1 MKQLYATLLRLAQVQ
16 GQPLDRLALQAAL
29 EPLAASS
36 AKPQALVASVLHTL
50 HLPKAQWR
58 AGQAVDP
65 SQAPGVLV
73 DAQGEWAL
81 LRGRNGQNQ
90 WVTEWFDA
98 SANQWTEKAIADLSG
113 FEFAKL
119 RLAKAFE
126 ASNSPVF
133 RLIRDE
139 VLQHRSTL
147 MELVLGGVLI
157 NVIALATSLYSMQVY
172 DRVVPTG
179 ASQTLLALTLGM
191 LGAVVFELVVKLVRS
206 RLTEKLVD
214 EVDSRLARSVFMRF
228 LALRMD
234 QLPNS
239 VGALAG
245 QLRGYETVRSFIA
258 TVPTQW
264 LIDIPFVLLYVVVI
278 GAIAGWIAAIPLV
291 FMVLSLAMGVV
302 NLRRVEALGSQAMQ
316 ASNLKTGLLVEA
328 IEGAETIKSGQ
339 GGWRMLSRW
348 QQTTDDARGN
358 ELEMRQLSEHS
369 QYYMA
374 AMHQLSYALMVATGA
389 LLVSRG
395 EVTMGSLIA
404 CSILSGRILGPVA
417 TLPASLTSWG
427 HCKAALQGLDRIW
440 ALQSD
445 HHGIDHPITL
455 DTIRGDYEFDQV
467 EFAYGGAKALSIPK
481 LIIRPGEK
489 VGILGPVGAGKT
501 TLLRLLSGMYRPQAG
516 TVKLDGVDLTQLSK
530 GVLSENLGYLQ
541 QEGRLF
547 AGKLRDNLIL
557 GMIDPGDQAI
567 LEAAQRTGLQQAVL
581 ARHPLGLHQPI
592 HEGGTGLSGGQR
604 QLANLTR
611 VFLRKPRIWL
621 LDEPT
626 ASMDRSLEVKVMQ
639 ALAQQ
644 IGVNDTFVLVTHKM
658 EMLQLVDRVILVVD
672 HRIVMDGPKGE
683 VLARLQGGPPQA
695 TPANGPAPAPTPSP
709 VATAPAGAAV

>member
-1 MKQLYATLLRLAQVQ
+1 MKQLFASLLRLAQIQ
-16 GQPLDRLALQAAL
+16 GQSLDRLALQSSL
-29 EPLAASS
+29 ESWASKS
-36 AKPQALVASVLHTL
+36 SKASPKPQATIAALLESLQ
-50 HLPKAQWR
+50 LPKGQWR
-58 AGQAVDP
+58 SGKSVDP
-65 SQAPGVLV
+65 SHAPGLLV
-73 DAQGEWAL
+73 DSLGHWGL
-81 LRGRNGQNQ
+81 LRGRNGQDQ
-90 WVTEWFDA
+90 WVSEWFNEDE
-98 SANQWTEKAIADLSG
+98 NKWEEKTTPDLKA

-119 RLAKAFE
+119 RLAKPFE

-139 VLQHRSTL
+139 VFQHRGTL
-147 MELVLGGVLI
+147 FELVIGGVLI

-179 ASQTLLALTLGM
+179 AIQTLLALTLGV

-206 RLTEKLVD
+206 HLSERLVD
-214 EVDSRLARSVFMRF
+214 EVDSRLARSVFTRF

-234 QLPNS
+234 QMPNS

-264 LIDIPFVLLYVVVI
+264 LIDIPFVILYVVVI
-278 GAIAGWIAAIPLV
+278 GAIAGWLSAIPLS
-291 FMVLSLAMGVV
+291 FMVLSLAMGLA
-302 NLRRVEALGSQAMQ
+302 NLRRVEALGAKATQ

-358 ELEMRQLSEHS
+358 ELEMRHLSEHS

-374 AMHQLSYALMVATGA
+374 AMHQLSYALMVAMGA
-389 LLVSRG
+389 LMVSRG

-445 HHGIDHPITL
+445 HHGIDHPISL
-455 DTIRGDYEFDQV
+455 ESIRGDYEFEEV
-467 EFAYGGAKALSIPK
+467 EYAYGSSKALSIPK

-501 TLLRLLSGMYRPQAG
+501 TLLRLLSGMYRPQQG
-516 TVKLDGVDLTQLSK
+516 TVKLDGVDLTHLSK
-530 GVLSENLGYLQ
+530 SVLAERVGYLQ
-541 QEGRLF
+541 QDGRLF

-557 GMIDPGDQAI
+557 GMIDPGDQAV
-567 LEAAQRTGLQQAVL
+567 LEAAQLTGLQQAVL
-581 ARHPLGLHQPI
+581 AKHPLGLHQPI
-592 HEGGTGLSGGQR
+592 HEGGSGLSGGQR

-644 IGVNDTFVLVTHKM
+644 IGVNETLVLVTHKL
-658 EMLQLVDRVILVVD
+658 EMLQLVDRVIVVAD

-683 VLARLQGGPPQA
+683 VLARLQGAPQA
-695 TPANGPAPAPTPSP
+695 PTPTNGPAAPMGTTP
-709 VATAPAGAAV
+709 

>member
-1 MKQLYATLLRLAQVQ
+1 MKQLYATLMRLAQVQ
-16 GQPLDRLALQAAL
+16 GQALDRLALQAAL
-29 EPLAASS
+29 EPLADSA
-36 AKPQALVASVLHTL
+36 AKPRVVVASVLHTL
-50 HLPKAQWR
+50 QLPKAQWS
-58 AGQAVDP
+58 AGRTVDP
-65 SQAPGVLV
+65 SQMPGVLV
-73 DAQGEWAL
+73 DAQGQWGL

-90 WVTEWFDA
+90 WVSEWFDA
-98 SANQWTEKAIADLSG
+98 DKNQWTEKALPALVG

-119 RLAKAFE
+119 RLAKPFE

-139 VLQHRSTL
+139 VFQHRGTL
-147 MELVLGGVLI
+147 GELVLGGVLI

-191 LGAVVFELVVKLVRS
+191 LGAVVFELVVKLVRA

-214 EVDSRLARSVFMRF
+214 EVDGRLARSVFMRF

-234 QLPNS
+234 QMPSS

-264 LIDIPFVLLYVVVI
+264 LIDIPFVFLYVVVI
-278 GAIAGWIAAIPLV
+278 GAIAGPIAGIPLV
-291 FMVLSLAMGVV
+291 FMLLSLALGVF
-302 NLRRVEALGSQAMQ
+302 NLRRVEALGGQAMQ

-374 AMHQLSYALMVATGA
+374 AMHQLSYALMVAMGA

-404 CSILSGRILGPVA
+404 CSILSGRILSPVA

-440 ALQSD
+440 ELQSD
-445 HHGIDHPITL
+445 HHGVDHPVTL
-455 DTIRGDYEFDQV
+455 ETIKGDYELDQV
-467 EFAYGGAKALSIPK
+467 EFAYGGAKALTIPK

-516 TVKLDGVDLTQLSK
+516 TVKLDGVDLAQLSK
-530 GVLSENLGYLQ
+530 GVLAENLGYLQ

-581 ARHPLGLHQPI
+581 ARHALGLHQPI

-626 ASMDRSLEVKVMQ
+626 AAMDRLLEVKVMQ

-644 IGVNDTFVLVTHKM
+644 IGVNDTLVLVTHKQ
-658 EMLQLVDRVILVVD
+658 EMLQLVDRVIVVAD

-683 VLARLQGGPPQA
+683 VLARLQGGPPAAGQ
-695 TPANGPAPAPTPSP
+695 ANGPVAAPTT
-709 VATAPAGAAV
+709 VAPGVSA

>member
-1 MKQLYATLLRLAQVQ
+1 MKQLYATLLKLSQIQ
-16 GQPLDRLALQAAL
+16 GQSLDRLALQAAL
-29 EPLAASS
+29 ETMAGSE
-36 AKPQALVASVLHTL
+36 AKPQVLVAKVLHTMQ
-50 HLPKAQWR
+50 LPPAQWR
-58 AGQAVDP
+58 AGQSVDP
-65 SQAPGVLV
+65 SLAPGALV
-73 DAQGEWAL
+73 DVQGEWGL

-90 WVTEWFDA
+90 WVAEWFDTKE
-98 SANQWTEKAIADLSG
+98 NKWVEKAIPNLAG

-119 RLAKAFE
+119 RLAKPFE

-139 VLQHRSTL
+139 VLQHRGTL
-147 MELVLGGVLI
+147 LELVLGGVLI

-172 DRVVPTG
+172 DCVVPTG
-179 ASQTLLALTLGM
+179 ASQTLLALTLGL

-206 RLTEKLVD
+206 RLSEKLVD

-234 QLPNS
+234 QMPSS

-278 GAIAGWIAAIPLV
+278 AAIAGWLAVIPLV
-291 FMVLSLAMGVV
+291 FFVLSLIMGVF
-302 NLRRVEALGSQAMQ
+302 NLRRVEALGSQATQ

-358 ELEMRQLSEHS
+358 ELEMRHLSEHS

-374 AMHQLSYALMVATGA
+374 AMHQLSYALMVAMGA

-417 TLPASLTSWG
+417 TLPASLTTWG

-455 DTIRGDYEFDQV
+455 DRIHGDYEFDQV
-467 EFAYGGAKALSIPK
+467 EFAYGGAKALSIPR

-489 VGILGPVGAGKT
+489 IGILGPVGAGKT

-516 TVKLDGVDLTQLSK
+516 TVKLDGIDLTQLSK
-530 GVLSENLGYLQ
+530 AVLAENLGYLQ

-567 LEAAQRTGLQQAVL
+567 LEAAQRTGLHQAVL

-611 VFLRKPRIWL
+611 VFLRKPHVWL

-626 ASMDRSLEVKVMQ
+626 ASMDRMLEVKVMQ

-644 IGVNDTFVLVTHKM
+644 ICVNDTFVLVTHKM
-658 EMLQLVDRVILVVD
+658 EMLQLVDRVIVVAD
-672 HRIVMDGPKGE
+672 HRIVMDGPKAE
-683 VLARLQGGPPQA
+683 VLARLQGAPQA
-695 TPANGPAPAPTPSP
+695 QAPANGPVQTSA
-709 VATAPAGAAV
+709 VAGAAS

>member
-1 MKQLYATLLRLAQVQ
+1 
-16 GQPLDRLALQAAL
+16 
-29 EPLAASS
+29 
-36 AKPQALVASVLHTL
+36 
-50 HLPKAQWR
+50 
-58 AGQAVDP
+58 
-65 SQAPGVLV
+65 
-73 DAQGEWAL
+73 
-81 LRGRNGQNQ
+81 
-90 WVTEWFDA
+90 
-98 SANQWTEKAIADLSG
+98 
-113 FEFAKL
+113 
-119 RLAKAFE
+119 
-126 ASNSPVF
+126 
-133 RLIRDE
+133 
-139 VLQHRSTL
+139 
-147 MELVLGGVLI
+147 
-157 NVIALATSLYSMQVY
+157 
-172 DRVVPTG
+172 
-179 ASQTLLALTLGM
+179 
-191 LGAVVFELVVKLVRS
+191 
-206 RLTEKLVD
+206 
-214 EVDSRLARSVFMRF
+214 
-228 LALRMD
+228 MD
-234 QLPNS
+234 QMPSS

-264 LIDIPFVLLYVVVI
+264 LIDMPFVLLYVVLI
-278 GAIAGWIAAIPLV
+278 GAIAGWIAVIPLG
-291 FMVLSLAMGVV
+291 FMLLSLALGMA
-302 NLRRVEALGSQAMQ
+302 NLRRVEALGSQATQ
-316 ASNLKTGLLVEA
+316 ANNLKTGLLVEA

-339 GGWRMLSRW
+339 GGWRMLARW

-369 QYYMA
+369 QYYMG
-374 AMHQLSYALMVATGA
+374 AMHQLSYALMVAMGA

-455 DTIRGDYEFDQV
+455 ETIKGDFELEQV
-467 EFAYGGAKALSIPK
+467 EFGYAGAKALSIPK

-516 TVKLDGVDLTQLSK
+516 TVKLDGVDMAQLSK
-530 GVLSENLGYLQ
+530 AVLAENLGYLQ

-567 LEAAQRTGLQQAVL
+567 LETAQRTGLHQAVL

-592 HEGGTGLSGGQR
+592 FEGGTGLSGGQR
-604 QLANLTR
+604 QLTNLTR

-626 ASMDRSLEVKVMQ
+626 AAMDRQLELRVMQ

-644 IGVNDTFVLVTHKM
+644 IGTNDTFVLVTHKQ
-658 EMLQLVDRVILVVD
+658 EMLQLVDRVIVVAD
-672 HRIVMDGPKGE
+672 HRIVMDGSKAE
-683 VLARLQGGPPQA
+683 VLARLQAPP
-695 TPANGPAPAPTPSP
+695 PAAGP
-709 VATAPAGAAV
+709 VANSAAGVAA

>member
-1 MKQLYATLLRLAQVQ
+1 MKQLFVTLLRLAQVQ
-16 GQPLDRLALQAAL
+16 GQALDRLALQAAVEAL
-29 EPLAASS
+29 EEPD
-36 AKPQALVASVLHTL
+36 AKPQALIARVLDTL
-50 HLPKAQWR
+50 QLPKAQWL
-58 AGQAVDP
+58 AGGSVDP
-65 SQAPGVLV
+65 SQAPGLLV
-73 DAQGEWAL
+73 DPEGQWGL

-90 WVTEWFDA
+90 WVTEWLDA
-98 SANQWTEKAIADLSG
+98 KENTWSEKAVPDLKS
-113 FEFAKL
+113 FAFAKL

-139 VLQHRSTL
+139 VFQRRGTL
-147 MELVLGGVLI
+147 AELVLGGLLI

-179 ASQTLLALTLGM
+179 ATQTLLALTLG
-191 LGAVVFELVVKLVRS
+191 LVGAVVFELVVKLVRS
-206 RLTEKLVD
+206 HLSEKLVD
-214 EVDSRLARSVFMRF
+214 EVDSRLARSVFIRF

-234 QLPNS
+234 QMPSS
-239 VGALAG
+239 VGALAA

-264 LIDIPFVLLYVVVI
+264 LIDMPFVLLYVVLI
-278 GAIAGWIAAIPLV
+278 GAIAGWIAVIPLS
-291 FMVLSLAMGVV
+291 FMLLSIAMGLL
-302 NLRRVEALGSQAMQ
+302 NLRRVEALGSQATQ
-316 ASNLKTGLLVEA
+316 ANNLKTGLLVEA

-358 ELEMRQLSEHS
+358 EMEMRHLSEHS
-369 QYYMA
+369 QYFMA
-374 AMHQLSYALMVATGA
+374 AMHQLSYALMVAMGA

-445 HHGIDHPITL
+445 HHGTDNPITL
-455 DTIRGDYEFDQV
+455 EAIHGDYELEQV
-467 EFAYGGAKALSIPK
+467 EFAYAGAKALSISK

-516 TVKLDGVDLTQLSK
+516 TVKLDGVDLAQLSK
-530 GVLSENLGYLQ
+530 AVLAENLGYLQ

-567 LEAAQRTGLQQAVL
+567 LEAAQRTGLYQAVL

-592 HEGGTGLSGGQR
+592 FEGGTGLSGGQR
-604 QLANLTR
+604 QLTNLTR

-626 ASMDRSLEVKVMQ
+626 ASMDRMLELKVMQ

-644 IGVNDTFVLVTHKM
+644 IGANDTFVLVTHKQ
-658 EMLQLVDRVILVVD
+658 EMLQLVDRVIVVAD
-672 HRIVMDGPKGE
+672 HRIVMDGSKAD
-683 VLARLQGGPPQA
+683 VLAQLQGVPLQA
-695 TPANGPAPAPTPSP
+695 AQAHGSVQSGAHTG
-709 VATAPAGAAV
+709 VTA

>member
-1 MKQLYATLLRLAQVQ
+1 MKQLYATLMRLAQVQ
-16 GQPLDRLALQAAL
+16 GQALDRLALQAAL
-29 EPLAASS
+29 QPLADSA
-36 AKPQALVASVLHTL
+36 AKPQAVVASVLHTL
-50 HLPKAQWR
+50 QLPKAQWS
-58 AGQAVDP
+58 AGRTVDP
-65 SQAPGVLV
+65 SQMPGVLV
-73 DAQGEWAL
+73 DAQGQWGL
-81 LRGRNGQNQ
+81 LRGRNGQNH

-98 SANQWTEKAIADLSG
+98 DQNKWTEKALPALAG

-119 RLAKAFE
+119 RLAKPFE

-139 VLQHRSTL
+139 VFQHRGTL
-147 MELVLGGVLI
+147 GELVLGGVLI

-278 GAIAGWIAAIPLV
+278 SAIAGWIAAIPLV
-291 FMVLSLAMGVV
+291 FMVLSLVLGVV
-302 NLRRVEALGSQAMQ
+302 NLRRVEALGGQAMQ

-358 ELEMRQLSEHS
+358 ELEMRKLSEHS

-374 AMHQLSYALMVATGA
+374 AMHQLSYAVMVAMGA

-455 DTIRGDYEFDQV
+455 ETIRGDYEFDQV
-467 EFAYGGAKALSIPK
+467 EYAYGGARALSIHK

-501 TLLRLLSGMYRPQAG
+501 TLLRLLSGMYRRQAG

-709 VATAPAGAAV
+709 AAAAPAGAAA

>member
-1 MKQLYATLLRLAQVQ
+1 MKQLLASLVRLAQIQ
-16 GQPLDRLALQAAL
+16 GQAVDRLALQSAVESVAASLKDARATVAAL
-29 EPLAASS
+29 
-36 AKPQALVASVLHTL
+36 LHSL
-50 HLPKAQWR
+50 QLPKAQWR
-58 AGQAVDP
+58 AGSSVDP
-65 SQAPGVLV
+65 SHAPGLLV
-73 DAQGEWAL
+73 NAQGEWGL
-81 LRGRNGQNQ
+81 LRGRNGQDL
-90 WVTEWFDA
+90 WVSEWFDTQENKWA
-98 SANQWTEKAIADLSG
+98 EKTTPTLAD
-113 FEFAKL
+113 FAFAKL
-119 RLAKAFE
+119 RLAKPFE
-126 ASNSPVF
+126 ASSSPVF
-133 RLIRDE
+133 RLVRDE
-139 VLQHRSTL
+139 VFQNRGTL
-147 MELVLGGVLI
+147 FELVLGGVLI
-157 NVIALATSLYSMQVY
+157 NVVALATSLYSMQVY

-179 ASQTLLALTLGM
+179 ATQTLLALTLGV
-191 LGAVVFELVVKLVRS
+191 LGAMVFELVVKLVRS
-206 RLTEKLVD
+206 NLSERLVD
-214 EVDSRLARSVFMRF
+214 EVDSRLARSVFTRF

-234 QLPNS
+234 QMPSS

-245 QLRGYETVRSFIA
+245 QMRGYETVRSFIA

-278 GAIAGWIAAIPLV
+278 GAIAGWLAAIPLV
-291 FMVLSLAMGVV
+291 FMLLSLAMGVA
-302 NLRRVEALGSQAMQ
+302 NLRRVEALGAKASQ
-316 ASNLKTGLLVEA
+316 ASNLKTGLLVES

-348 QQTTDDARGN
+348 QQTTDEARGN
-358 ELEMRQLSEHS
+358 ELEMRHLSEHS
-369 QYYMA
+369 QYYMG
-374 AMHQLSYALMVATGA
+374 AMHQLSYALMVAMGA
-389 LLVSRG
+389 LMVTRG

-440 ALQSD
+440 ALESD
-445 HHGIDHPITL
+445 HHGIDHPVSL
-455 DTIRGDYEFDQV
+455 DAIRGDYEFDQV
-467 EFAYGGAKALSIPK
+467 EYAYGASKALSIPK

-501 TLLRLLSGMYRPQAG
+501 TLLRLLSGMYRPQQG
-516 TVKLDGVDLTQLSK
+516 TVKLDGVDLTHLSK
-530 GVLSENLGYLQ
+530 SVLAERLGYLQ
-541 QEGRLF
+541 QDGRLF

-557 GMIDPGDQAI
+557 GMIDPGDQAV

-581 ARHPLGLHQPI
+581 AKHPLGLHQPI

-644 IGVNDTFVLVTHKM
+644 MGVNDTLVLVTHKL
-658 EMLQLVDRVILVVD
+658 EMLQLVDRVIVVAD
-672 HRIVMDGPKGE
+672 HRIVMDGPKAE
-683 VLARLQGGPPQA
+683 VLARLQGTPPAA
-695 TPANGPAPAPTPSP
+695 TPPNGPVAPL
-709 VATAPAGAAV
+709 GAHS

>member
-1 MKQLYATLLRLAQVQ
+1 MKQLYATLMRLAQIQ
-16 GQPLDRLALQAAL
+16 GQSLDRLGLQAAL
-29 EPLAASS
+29 EPFMAST
-36 AKPQALVASVLHTL
+36 AKPQDVVAKVLHTL
-50 HLPKAQWR
+50 QLPKAQWC
-58 AGQAVDP
+58 AGRTVDP
-65 SQAPGVLV
+65 SQMPGVLV
-73 DAQGEWAL
+73 DAQGQWGL

-98 SANQWTEKAIADLSG
+98 DENKWAEKALPALVG

-119 RLAKAFE
+119 RLAKPFE

-133 RLIRDE
+133 RLIRDA
-139 VLQHRSTL
+139 VFQHRGTL
-147 MELVLGGVLI
+147 AELVLGGVLI

-191 LGAVVFELVVKLVRS
+191 VGAVVFELVVKLVRS
-206 RLTEKLVD
+206 HLSEKLVD
-214 EVDSRLARSVFMRF
+214 EVDSGLARSVFMRF

-234 QLPNS
+234 QMPSS

-291 FMVLSLAMGVV
+291 FMLLSLAMGIF
-302 NLRRVEALGSQAMQ
+302 NLRRVEALGGQAMQ

-348 QQTTDDARGN
+348 QQTTDDARIN

-374 AMHQLSYALMVATGA
+374 AMHQMSYALMVAMGA

-440 ALQSD
+440 ALQGD
-445 HHGIDHPITL
+445 HHGIDHPVTL
-455 DTIRGDYEFDQV
+455 ETIKGDYEFDQV
-467 EFAYGGAKALSIPK
+467 EFAYVGAKALSIPK

-530 GVLSENLGYLQ
+530 AVLAENLGYLQ

-567 LEAAQRTGLQQAVL
+567 LEAAQTTGLQQAVL

-626 ASMDRSLEVKVMQ
+626 ASMDRNLEVRVMQ

-644 IGVNDTFVLVTHKM
+644 INVNDTFVLVTHKQ
-658 EMLQLVDRVILVVD
+658 EMLQLVDRVIVVAD

-683 VLARLQGGPPQA
+683 VLARLHGGPPVSGQ
-695 TPANGPAPAPTPSP
+695 ANGPAAAPTT
-709 VATAPAGAAV
+709 VAPGVSA

>member
-1 MKQLYATLLRLAQVQ
+1 MKQLFASLLRLAQIQ
-16 GQPLDRLALQAAL
+16 GQALDRLALQSSL
-29 EPLAASS
+29 ESLAINSSKASS
-36 AKPQALVASVLHTL
+36 EPQAVIAGVLASLQ
-50 HLPKAQWR
+50 LPKAQWR
-58 AGQAVDP
+58 AGKSIDP
-65 SQAPGVLV
+65 SHAPGLLV
-73 DAQGEWAL
+73 DAQGQWGL
-81 LRGRNGQNQ
+81 LRGRNGQDQ
-90 WVTEWFDA
+90 WVSEWFNEDENKWQENTA
-98 SANQWTEKAIADLSG
+98 SDLNA

-119 RLAKAFE
+119 RLAKPFE

-139 VLQHRSTL
+139 VFQNRGTL
-147 MELVLGGVLI
+147 FELMVGGILI
-157 NVIALATSLYSMQVY
+157 NVVALATSLYSMQVY

-179 ASQTLLALTLGM
+179 AMQTLLALTLGV

-206 RLTEKLVD
+206 HLSERLVD
-214 EVDSRLARSVFMRF
+214 EVDSRLARSVFTRF

-234 QLPNS
+234 QMPNS

-245 QLRGYETVRSFIA
+245 QLRGYETVRSFIS

-278 GAIAGWIAAIPLV
+278 GAIAGWLAAIPLG
-291 FMVLSLAMGVV
+291 FMLVSLVMGVA
-302 NLRRVEALGSQAMQ
+302 NLRRVEALGAKATQ

-358 ELEMRQLSEHS
+358 ELEMRHLSEHS

-374 AMHQLSYALMVATGA
+374 AMHQLSYALMVAMGA
-389 LLVSRG
+389 LMVSRG

-445 HHGIDHPITL
+445 HHGVDHPISL
-455 DTIRGDYEFDQV
+455 ESIRGDYEFEQV
-467 EFAYGGAKALSIPK
+467 GYAYGASKALSIPK

-501 TLLRLLSGMYRPQAG
+501 TLLRLLSGMYRPQQG
-516 TVKLDGVDLTQLSK
+516 TVKLDGVDLTHLSK
-530 GVLSENLGYLQ
+530 SVLAERVGYLQ
-541 QEGRLF
+541 QDGRLF

-557 GMIDPGDQAI
+557 GMIDPGDQAV
-567 LEAAQRTGLQQAVL
+567 LEAAQLTGLQQAVL

-592 HEGGTGLSGGQR
+592 HEGGSGLSGGQR

-644 IGVNDTFVLVTHKM
+644 IGVNETLVLVTHKL
-658 EMLQLVDRVILVVD
+658 EMLQLVDRVIVVAD

-683 VLARLQGGPPQA
+683 VLARLQGAAQAPTPP
-695 TPANGPAPAPTPSP
+695 NGPAAPL
-709 VATAPAGAAV
+709 GAAA

>member
-1 MKQLYATLLRLAQVQ
+1 MKQLFASLLRLAQVQ
-16 GQPLDRLALQAAL
+16 GQALDRLALQASL
-29 EPLAASS
+29 EAVSGAAS
-36 AKPQALVASVLHTL
+36 KPHVLIAALLHSL
-50 HLPKAQWR
+50 KLPKAQWR
-58 AGQAVDP
+58 SGKSVDP
-65 SQAPGVLV
+65 SHAPGLLAN
-73 DAQGEWAL
+73 AQGDWGL
-81 LRGRNGQNQ
+81 LRGRNGQDL
-90 WVTEWFDA
+90 WVSEWFDA
-98 SANQWTEKAIADLSG
+98 QENKWIEKTTSDLAD

-119 RLAKAFE
+119 RLAKQYE
-126 ASNSPVF
+126 ASSSPVF

-139 VLQHRSTL
+139 MFQNRGTL
-147 MELVLGGVLI
+147 FELVLGGVLI
-157 NVIALATSLYSMQVY
+157 NLIALATSLYSMQVY

-179 ASQTLLALTLGM
+179 ATQTLLALTLGV
-191 LGAVVFELVVKLVRS
+191 LGAMVFELVVKLVRS
-206 RLTEKLVD
+206 HLSERLVD
-214 EVDSRLARSVFMRF
+214 EVDGRLARSVFTRF

-278 GAIAGWIAAIPLV
+278 GAIAGWLAAIPLG
-291 FMVLSLAMGVV
+291 FMLLSLVMGVA
-302 NLRRVEALGSQAMQ
+302 NLRRVEALGAKATQ
-316 ASNLKTGLLVEA
+316 ASNLKTGLLVES

-348 QQTTDDARGN
+348 QQATDDARGN
-358 ELEMRQLSEHS
+358 ELAMRHLSEHS

-374 AMHQLSYALMVATGA
+374 AMHQLSYALMVAIGA
-389 LLVSRG
+389 LMVSRG

-445 HHGIDHPITL
+445 HHGIEHPISL

-467 EFAYGGAKALSIPK
+467 EYAYGASKALSIPK

-501 TLLRLLSGMYRPQAG
+501 TLLRLLSGMYRPQQG
-516 TVKLDGVDLTQLSK
+516 TVKLDGVDLTHLSK
-530 GVLSENLGYLQ
+530 PVLGEHIGYLQ
-541 QEGRLF
+541 QDGRLF
-547 AGKLRDNLIL
+547 AGTLRDNLIL
-557 GMIDPGDQAI
+557 GMIDPGDQAV

-581 ARHPLGLHQPI
+581 AKHPLGLHQPI

-626 ASMDRSLEVKVMQ
+626 ASMDRSLEVEVMH

-644 IGVNDTFVLVTHKM
+644 IGVNDALVLVTHKL
-658 EMLQLVDRVILVVD
+658 EMLQLVDRVLVVAD
-672 HRIVMDGPKGE
+672 HRIALDGPKAE
-683 VLARLQGGPPQA
+683 VLARLQAAPPA
-695 TPANGPAPAPTPSP
+695 AAPPNGPAAPI
-709 VATAPAGAAV
+709 GAAR